1 MQSLKAIFLFTA
13 LGMTGMGSATAGD
26 LNNIGSLGQSDFLR
40 LSKDLGAVISYKGV
54 TPATPLGLV
63 GIDIGAE
70 LTTTQLESKSI
81 FTQAGGS
88 SSSGVIVP
96 KLHVHKG
103 LPGGL
108 DVGGFISKV
117 NDANISLFGLEARYA
132 LLDDGVTTPAV
143 GLRVAGTKETGVSQ
157 IDLSTLSFDVV
168 VSKKLTFITPFA
180 GLGTVQVKSKPNVGG
195 LAEEKFNQSRVFA
208 GINANFA
215 LINVAVEAEKQGDN
229 TSLSAKAGFR
239 F

>member
-1 MQSLKAIFLFTA
+1 MQSLKAHFAVIA
-13 LGMTGMGSATAGD
+13 LMASATAASAGD
-26 LNNIGSLGQSDFLR
+26 LGNIGTLSQSDFLK
-40 LSKDLGAVISYKGV
+40 LSKDLGAITSYKGV

-63 GIDIGAE
+63 GIDVGLE
-70 LTTTQLESKSI
+70 LTSTQLESKSV
-81 FTQAGGS
+81 FTQAGGNS
-88 SSSGVIVP
+88 SSSVIVP

-103 LPGGL
+103 LPGGVDL
-108 DVGGFISKV
+108 GAFVSRV
-117 NDANISLFGLEARYA
+117 NDANISLFGIEARYA
-132 LLDDGVTTPAV
+132 LLADGITTPAV

-157 IDLSTLSFDVV
+157 VDLSTIGADVV

-180 GLGTVQVKSKPNVGG
+180 GLGRVQVKSKPNVGG

-215 LINVAVEAEKQGDN
+215 LVNVAVEAEKQGDN